1 MVEVPR
7 PEAFTVAET
16 EKGLRIGGPSELAAP
31 VSSISG
37 KHPLQRA
44 KRKRFRSLMLAS
56 AVIAAFVIGGQTG
69 YRYFVVDRYVE
80 TTDNAYLKADS
91 TAVAPK
97 VSGYIR
103 EILVNDND
111 PVKAGQL
118 LARIDDRDFQITLS
132 QARADLEAADAAIR
146 NIDTQVNLQRSLV
159 RQAEAQLNASKAALV
174 FAEADAERWSKLITN
189 GAGSQSR
196 AEQTV
201 SLRDQAKAA
210 VKRDEANVVA
220 TRDRIPVLETQKSQ
234 AAAQRHKVEA
244 QVAQAELNLAYTRI
258 VSPVDGTVG
267 ARTLRIGQLVNAG
280 TQLMSVVP
288 LHSIYV
294 VANFKETQL
303 TDIKVGQPVVISVDS
318 FPGIQIGGRV
328 ESLSPGSGSEFSLL
342 PTDNATGNFTKIV
355 QRVPVKITV
364 DAGDLSGSLRSGM
377 SVVPRIDT
385 ADGRSTFD
393 GLWPIQDE

>member
-1 MVEVPR
+1 MVELPR
-7 PEAFTVAET
+7 PEEFAVAGT
-16 EKGLRIGGPSELAAP
+16 EEGLRIGGPSELAAP
-31 VSSISG
+31 VPSTSG
-37 KHPLQRA
+37 KHPLQGA

-56 AVIAAFVIGGQTG
+56 AVIAACVSGGQTG
-69 YRYFVVDRYVE
+69 YRHLVVDRYVE

-111 PVKAGQL
+111 PVKEGQS
-118 LARIDDRDFQITLS
+118 LARIDDRDFQIALS

-159 RQAEAQLNASKAALV
+159 RQAEATLKASEAALV
-174 FAEADAERWSKLITN
+174 FAETDAKRWSKLITN

-201 SLRDQAKAA
+201 SVRDQAKAA

-303 TDIKVGQPVVISVDS
+303 TDIKVGQPVEISVDS
-318 FPGIQIGGRV
+318 FPGIEFDGRV

-355 QRVPVKITV
+355 QRVPVKIAV

-385 ADGRSTFD
+385 AAGRSTFG
-393 GLWPIQDE
+393 GLWPIRGK

>member
-1 MVEVPR
+1 MVELPR
-7 PEAFTVAET
+7 PEAFAVAESQ
-16 EKGLRIGGPSELAAP
+16 EGLRIVGPSQVAAP
-31 VSSISG
+31 VSSTSAEQQ
-37 KHPLQRA
+37 LQCA
-44 KRKRFRSLMLAS
+44 KRRRFRSLMLAS
-56 AVIAAFVIGGQTG
+56 AVIAAFVVGGQTG
-69 YRYFVVDRYVE
+69 YRYLVVDRYIE
-80 TTDNAYLKADS
+80 TTDNAYLKADF

-111 PVKAGQL
+111 SVKAGQL
-118 LARIDDRDFQITLS
+118 LARIDDRDFQIALS

-146 NIDTQVNLQRSLV
+146 NVDSQVNLQRSLV
-159 RQAEAQLNASKAALV
+159 QQAEAALNASKAALV
-174 FAEADAERWSKLITN
+174 FAEADAERWSKLTTN

-201 SLRDQAKAA
+201 SVRDQAEAA

-234 AAAQRHKVEA
+234 ATAQRHKVEA

-280 TQLMSVVP
+280 TQLMAVVP
-288 LHSIYV
+288 LHSVYV

-318 FPGIQIGGRV
+318 FPGIEIGGHV

-355 QRVPVKITV
+355 QRVPVQIAV
-364 DAGDLSGSLRSGM
+364 DAGGLSGSLRSGM

-385 ADGRSTFD
+385 ANGRSAFE
-393 GLWPIQDE
+393 GLWPIRDE